1 MTNFPSPSCRAR
13 QGSSVLRVQLLN
25 PPPTFCLFLPLC
37 SFPLISR
44 FIDNSRTK
52 QPFSMDNTHHGTVPA
67 SSSRSAVL
75 LDQIRQ
81 EFQNQT
87 RASAEVEYK
96 CASFFPS
103 TRNIAPRSPTAFP
116 SFIAPSLHS
125 ASVSSGRTLLSLRVY
140 FIKYSVYFCYSLL
153 FFNPVF
159 MPILIQKG

>member
-1 MTNFPSPSCRAR
+1 MTNFPSSSCRAM

-25 PPPTFCLFLPLC
+25 PPPTFCLFLPPLC
-37 SFPLISR
+37 SFPLISH
-44 FIDNSRTK
+44 FIGNSRTK
-52 QPFSMDNTHHGTVPA
+52 QPFSMDNTHHGTVP

-96 CASFFPS
+96 CASFFSS

-125 ASVSSGRTLLSLRVY
+125 ASVSSGRTLLSLRV
-140 FIKYSVYFCYSLL
+140 L
-153 FFNPVF
+153 FPQIFF
-159 MPILIQKG
+159 LFLQFSTL